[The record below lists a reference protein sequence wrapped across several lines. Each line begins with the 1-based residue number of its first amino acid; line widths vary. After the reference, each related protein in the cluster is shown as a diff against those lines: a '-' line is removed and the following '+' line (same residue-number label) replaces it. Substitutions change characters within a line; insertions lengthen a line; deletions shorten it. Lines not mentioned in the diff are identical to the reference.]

1 MQESQNNSK
10 YNEQEAVLLLKD
22 GSVFRGKLF
31 GACKKVFGE
40 VVFNT
45 GMVGYV
51 EALTDPSYAGQILVS
66 AYPLVGNYGVPEYSE
81 DKNRIP
87 IGFESKGI
95 KVAAY
100 VVSELCKKPSH
111 SDSKKTIGKW
121 FKEEEKTGIQGI
133 DTRRLVKILR
143 EEGCMM
149 GVVCPGNPDM
159 ESLAKELKNAQN
171 PNSRN
176 LVDEVSI
183 KSQKKIGNHENPQ
196 AISSDFQAFQS
207 HLAPQI
213 STGRASTFESGK
225 KKITLIDCG
234 AKAGILRELLKRDA
248 SVTVVPYNHP
258 AEKII
263 EENPDGI
270 MISNGPGDPKVLKET
285 IECVKRLIPIKIPIF
300 GICLGNQILSLALGA
315 DTYKLKYGHRSQ
327 NQPCKDM
334 FSGRTY
340 ITTQN
345 HGFAVDKGSLPDD
358 VSVWFV
364 NANDGTVEGIKHKEL
379 PCFSVQFHPEA
390 MPGPTDTAFLFD
402 VFFETIEKTVDKCR

>member
-1 MQESQNNSK
+1 MALQDSGKNSK
-10 YNEQEAVLLLKD
+10 INSENHEQKRTSEPVSESSSENEAVLLLED
-22 GSVFRGKLF
+22 GSVFHGKFF
-31 GACKKVFGE
+31 GAGKKVFGE

-51 EALTDPSYAGQILVS
+51 EALTDPSYTGQILVS
-66 AYPLVGNYGVPEYSE
+66 AYPLVGNYGVPAYSE
-81 DKNRIP
+81 DKNGVP
-87 IGFESKGI
+87 VGFESKGI

-111 SDSKKTIGKW
+111 SDSKKTLGKW
-121 FKEEEKTGIQGI
+121 FAEEGKTGMEGI

-149 GVVCPGNPDM
+149 GVLCPGNPDI
-159 ESLAKELKNAQN
+159 ETLAKELKNAQN

-176 LVDEVSI
+176 LAAEVSLKSAI
-183 KSQKKIGNHENPQ
+183 KVGN
-196 AISSDFQAFQS
+196 
-207 HLAPQI
+207 
-213 STGRASTFESGK
+213 GK
-225 KKITLIDCG
+225 KHIVLIDCG
-234 AKAGILRELLKRDA
+234 AKAGIVRELLKRDA
-248 SVTVVPYNHP
+248 YVTVVPYNWP

-263 EENPDGI
+263 EEKPLGI
-270 MISNGPGDPKVLKET
+270 MISNGPGDPKILKDT
-285 IECVKRLIPIKIPIF
+285 IACIKKLIPLKIPIF

-327 NQPCKDM
+327 NQPCKDL

-345 HGFAVDKGSLPDD
+345 HGFAVDKNSLPDD

-390 MPGPTDTAFLFD
+390 MPGPTDTAYLFD
-402 VFFETIEKTVDKCR
+402 EFMKVIEKLICPSNRLDKNQRMQGV

>member
-1 MQESQNNSK
+1 MRANKCAIEPAHINKHACEPAIEPECAQNTI
-10 YNEQEAVLLLKD
+10 LLLQD
-22 GSVFRGKLF
+22 GSVFRGKIF
-31 GACKKVFGE
+31 GAPEKVFGE

-51 EALTDPSYAGQILVS
+51 EALTDPSYTGQILVS
-66 AYPLVGNYGVPEYSE
+66 SYPLIGNYGVPAYSE
-81 DKNRIP
+81 DKNGIS

-100 VVSELCKKPSH
+100 VVSELCKNPSH
-111 SDSKKTIGKW
+111 SDSKKSLGKW
-121 FKEEEKTGIQGI
+121 FEEERKTGIQGI

-143 EEGCMM
+143 EKGCMM
-149 GVVCPGNPDM
+149 SVICPGNPDIKT
-159 ESLAKELKNAQN
+159 LAKELKNAQN

-176 LVDEVSI
+176 LVAEVSI
-183 KSQKKIGNHENPQ
+183 KFVERIGRGNKKI
-196 AISSDFQAFQS
+196 I
-207 HLAPQI
+207 
-213 STGRASTFESGK
+213 
-225 KKITLIDCG
+225 LIDCG
-234 AKAGILRELLKRDA
+234 AKAGIIRELLARDA
-248 SVTVVPYNHP
+248 NVIVVPYNYS

-263 EENPDGI
+263 EEKPDGI

-285 IECVKRLIPIKIPIF
+285 IACIKKLIPQKIPIF

-327 NQPCKDM
+327 NQPCKDL

-345 HGFAVDKGSLPDD
+345 HGFAVDKNSLPDD

-364 NANDGTVEGIKHKEL
+364 NANDGTVEGIKHKTL

-390 MPGPTDTAFLFD
+390 MPGPTDTAYLFD
-402 VFFETIEKTVDKCR
+402 MFFEAINENKIK

>member
-1 MQESQNNSK
+1 M
-10 YNEQEAVLLLKD
+10 LLLED
-22 GSVFRGKLF
+22 GSVFRGKIF
-31 GACKKVFGE
+31 GAPKKVFGE

-51 EALTDPSYAGQILVS
+51 EALTDPSYTGQILVS

-81 DKNRIP
+81 DKNGVP

-111 SDSKKTIGKW
+111 SDSKKTLGKW
-121 FKEEEKTGIQGI
+121 FEEDGKTGIEGI
-133 DTRRLVKILR
+133 DTRRLVKTLR
-143 EEGCMM
+143 ERGCMM
-149 GVVCPGNPDM
+149 GVLCPGNPDI
-159 ESLAKELKNAQN
+159 ESLAKELKNAAN
-171 PNSRN
+171 PNARN
-176 LVDEVSI
+176 LVAEVSL
-183 KSQKKIGNHENPQ
+183 KSIEKIG
-196 AISSDFQAFQS
+196 D
-207 HLAPQI
+207 
-213 STGRASTFESGK
+213 GK
-225 KKITLIDCG
+225 KKIILIDCG
-234 AKAGILRELLKRDA
+234 AKAGILRELLKRNA
-248 SVTVVPYNHP
+248 CVTVVPYNHP

-263 EENPDGI
+263 EEKPDGI
-270 MISNGPGDPKVLKET
+270 MISNGPGDPKVLKDT
-285 IECVKRLIPIKIPIF
+285 IACVKKLIPLKIPLF

-327 NQPCKDM
+327 NQPCKDL

-345 HGFAVDKGSLPDD
+345 HGFAVDKDSLPDD

-364 NANDGTVEGIKHKEL
+364 NANDGTIEGIKHKEL

-390 MPGPTDTAFLFD
+390 MPGPTDTAYLFD
-402 VFFETIEKTVDKCR
+402 SFFETIEKTADKCR

>member
-1 MQESQNNSK
+1 MALQESQKNYDKNSK
-10 YNEQEAVLLLKD
+10 NNEQEAVLLLED
-22 GSVFRGKLF
+22 GSVFRGKFF
-31 GACKKVFGE
+31 GAGKKVFGE

-51 EALTDPSYAGQILVS
+51 EALTDPSYTGQILVFT
-66 AYPLVGNYGVPEYSE
+66 YPLVGNYGVPEYSE
-81 DKNRIP
+81 DKNGVP
-87 IGFESKGI
+87 VGFESKGI

-100 VVSELCKKPSH
+100 VLSELCKKPSH
-111 SDSKKTIGKW
+111 SDSKKTLGDW
-121 FKEEEKTGIQGI
+121 FEEEGKTGIEGI

-143 EEGCMM
+143 EGGCMM
-149 GVVCPGNPDM
+149 GVVCPGNPDI
-159 ESLAKELKNAQN
+159 ESLAKELKNAAD

-176 LVDEVSI
+176 LAADVSP
-183 KSQKKIGNHENPQ
+183 KSVMKAGN
-196 AISSDFQAFQS
+196 
-207 HLAPQI
+207 
-213 STGRASTFESGK
+213 GK

-234 AKAGILRELLKRDA
+234 AKAGILRELLKRDTC
-248 SVTVVPYNHP
+248 VTVVPYNHP

-263 EENPDGI
+263 EERPEGI
-270 MISNGPGDPKVLKET
+270 MISNGPGDPKILKET
-285 IECVKRLIPIKIPIF
+285 IACIKKLIPAKIPIF

-327 NQPCKDM
+327 NQPCKDL

-364 NANDGTVEGIKHKEL
+364 NANDGTVEGIKHKAL

-402 VFFETIEKTVDKCR
+402 VFFETMKKNNKT

>member
-1 MQESQNNSK
+1 LALQDSGKNSK
-10 YNEQEAVLLLKD
+10 NHGTQCQAFSASLKNQEHEAVLLLED
-22 GSVFRGKLF
+22 GSVFHGRFF
-31 GACKKVFGE
+31 GAGKKVFGE

-51 EALTDPSYAGQILVS
+51 EALTDSSYTGQILVS

-81 DKNRIP
+81 DENGVP
-87 IGFESKGI
+87 AGFESKGI

-100 VVSELCKKPSH
+100 IVSELCKKPSH
-111 SDSKKTIGKW
+111 SDSKKTLGNW
-121 FKEEEKTGIQGI
+121 FEEEGKTGIEGI

-143 EEGCMM
+143 ERGCMM
-149 GVVCPGNPDM
+149 GVLCPGNPDI
-159 ESLAKELKNAQN
+159 ETLAKELKNAQN

-176 LVDEVSI
+176 LVADVSG
-183 KSQKKIGNHENPQ
+183 KSIAKFGSGAKKI
-196 AISSDFQAFQS
+196 I
-207 HLAPQI
+207 
-213 STGRASTFESGK
+213 
-225 KKITLIDCG
+225 LIDCG
-234 AKAGILRELLKRDA
+234 AKSGILRELLKRDT
-248 SVTVVPYNHP
+248 SVTVVPYNYP
-258 AEKII
+258 AEKIL
-263 EENPDGI
+263 EEKPDGI
-270 MISNGPGDPKVLKET
+270 MISNGPGDPKALKDT
-285 IECVKRLIPIKIPIF
+285 IACVKKLIPAKIPMF

-345 HGFAVDKGSLPDD
+345 HGFAVDKNSLPDD

-364 NANDGTVEGIKHKEL
+364 NANDGTVEGIKHKVL

-390 MPGPTDTAFLFD
+390 MPGPTDTAYLFD
-402 VFFETIEKTVDKCR
+402 NFFEIIEERKNQNS